1 MAEAMALAGAGAG
14 ATSVV
19 DKIGDFIG
27 KVIDKVIEI
36 YSDPLKGALVSIG
49 LIKLTGFINI
59 DPDQV
64 DKDLDKLADQLENF
78 EPSQLL
84 GPAPSFD
91 ITKDFENAR
100 KALGV

>member
-1 MAEAMALAGAGAG
+1 LAEAMALAGAGAG

>member
-1 MAEAMALAGAGAG
+1 MAEAVAVAGAGG
-14 ATSVV
+14 GVTSVI
-19 DKIGDFIG
+19 DKITDFIG
-27 KVIDKVIEI
+27 KVVDKVIEI
-36 YSDPLKGALVSIG
+36 YSDPVKGTLISIG

-64 DKDLDKLADQLENF
+64 GKDLDKMADQLDNF

-100 KALGV
+100 KALGI